1 MLTSP
6 FVARFRIG
14 RIVATPAAL
23 AEIHQDDILAALRRH
38 HSGDWGELDDS
49 DRKANDQALV
59 DGTRLLSTY
68 QSTAGVSFW
77 IITEADRSTTT
88 VLLPQ
93 DY

>member
-1 MLTSP
+1 MMTSP

-23 AEIHQDDILAALRRH
+23 AEVQQDDILAALRRH
-38 HSGDWGELDDS
+38 HAGDWGDLVES
-49 DRKANDQALV
+49 DREANDRALL
-59 DGTRLLSTY
+59 DGTRLLSAY
-68 QSTAGVSFW
+68 QSRSGVRFW

-88 VLLPQ
+88 ILLPQ